1 MTSNTQE
8 FQAIAGSDA
17 QRARSPASTE
27 PTASRRDADDN
38 EADMR
43 SVAVLGYN

>member
-8 FQAIAGSDA
+8 FPAIAGGDA
-17 QRARSPASTE
+17 QRARSAATTE
-27 PTASRRDADDN
+27 AAACRRDADDN

-43 SVAVLGYN
+43 SVVVLGYN